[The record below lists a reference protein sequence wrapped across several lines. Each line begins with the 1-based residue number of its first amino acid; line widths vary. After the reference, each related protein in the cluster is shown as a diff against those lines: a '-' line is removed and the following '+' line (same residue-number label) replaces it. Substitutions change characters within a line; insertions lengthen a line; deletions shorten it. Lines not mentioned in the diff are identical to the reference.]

1 MTAGPRPGLILGID
15 PGTTGMGY
23 AFLDTSGDP
32 PSVMERG
39 IIATLPD
46 GSAAERLVAIADA
59 LDRLI
64 AAHRPDALA
73 LERLYFNKNVRTA
86 MAVAEAR
93 GIALLCGARA
103 GLDIAEYTPS
113 EVKVAVTGNGA
124 ADKKQVQ
131 HMIALILRLE
141 RQIREDN
148 VADAVAI
155 ALTHASRSRFT
166 AVLAQVAKNEAGA
179 SEDPAPPVR
188 VSSARAER
196 VSALADIERP
206 RA

>member
-23 AFLDTSGDP
+23 AFLDATREP
-32 PSVMERG
+32 PRVLERG
-39 IIATLPD
+39 IIATLLG

-64 AAHRPDALA
+64 AAHRPAA
-73 LERLYFNKNVRTA
+73 VSLERLYFNKNARTA

-93 GIALLCGARA
+93 GIALLCAGRA
-103 GLDIAEYTPS
+103 GVEIAEYTPS
-113 EVKVAVTGNGA
+113 EVKIAVTGNGA

-131 HMIALILRLE
+131 QMVALILRLD
-141 RQIREDN
+141 RPIREDN

-155 ALTHASRSRFT
+155 ALTHASRARFA
-166 AVLAQVAKNEAGA
+166 AVLAVAEARG
-179 SEDPAPPVR
+179 
-188 VSSARAER
+188 
-196 VSALADIERP
+196 
-206 RA
+206 

>member
-23 AFLDTSGDP
+23 AFLDTSREP
-32 PSVMERG
+32 PRVMERG
-39 IIATLPD
+39 IIATLV
-46 GSAAERLVAIADA
+46 GSSPAERLVAIADA

-64 AAHRPDALA
+64 TAHRPGALA
-73 LERLYFNKNVRTA
+73 LERLYFNKNARTA

-103 GLDIAEYTPS
+103 GIEIAEYTPS
-113 EVKVAVTGNGA
+113 EVKISVTGNGA

-131 HMIALILRLE
+131 QMIALILRLE
-141 RQIREDN
+141 RPIREDN

-166 AVLAQVAKNEAGA
+166 AAVAAVAE
-179 SEDPAPPVR
+179 
-188 VSSARAER
+188 ARA
-196 VSALADIERP
+196 
-206 RA
+206 